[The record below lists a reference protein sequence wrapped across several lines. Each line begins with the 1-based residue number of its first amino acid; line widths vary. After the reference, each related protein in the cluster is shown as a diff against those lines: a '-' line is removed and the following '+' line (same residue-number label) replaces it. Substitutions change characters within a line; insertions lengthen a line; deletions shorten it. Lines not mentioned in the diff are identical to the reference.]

1 MWLVENIIRL
11 NVSKKIVVRN
21 VVLAWVLSVISI
33 PTLVWLFLFNTYH
46 THMPCLYSLKKTI
59 ISASIEEAFIF
70 DTSLKLNPTESA
82 LINSS
87 SLPHH
92 SRLFLLFSADDDADN
107 KDVIGNLSPC
117 ERIDVSISYNVIL
130 SHRLLVI
137 VGNSRELVFLYW
149 HAICHLEVY
158 FVVH

>member
-1 MWLVENIIRL
+1 MECGSCLGSVCDIYTYVSVVVFILNIPYTYAMPLFAQEN
-11 NVSKKIVVRN
+11 NN
-21 VVLAWVLSVISI
+21 NSI
-33 PTLVWLFLFNTYH
+33 YRRSFHFRYFFKAKPNR
-46 THMPCLYSLKKTI
+46 
-59 ISASIEEAFIF
+59 
-70 DTSLKLNPTESA
+70 ESA

-92 SRLFLLFSADDDADN
+92 SRLFLLFSADDDDADN

>member
-1 MWLVENIIRL
+1 M
-11 NVSKKIVVRN
+11 
-21 VVLAWVLSVISI
+21 VLAWVLSVISI
-33 PTLVWLFLFNTYH
+33 PTVVWLFLFYTYH
-46 THMPCLYSLKKTI
+46 SMPLF
-59 ISASIEEAFIF
+59 AQENNNNSIYRRSFHFRYFFKA
-70 DTSLKLNPTESA
+70 KPNRESA
-82 LINSS
+82 LINTS

-92 SRLFLLFSADDDADN
+92 SRLFLLFSADDDDADN
-107 KDVIGNLSPC
+107 KDVIGNLSPY

>member
-1 MWLVENIIRL
+1 
-11 NVSKKIVVRN
+11 
-21 VVLAWVLSVISI
+21 
-33 PTLVWLFLFNTYH
+33 
-46 THMPCLYSLKKTI
+46 MPCLYSLKKTI
-59 ISASIEEAFIF
+59 ITASIEEAFIF

-92 SRLFLLFSADDDADN
+92 SRLFLLFSADDDDADN
-107 KDVIGNLSPC
+107 KDVIGNNLSPC

-137 VGNSRELVFLYW
+137 VGNLRELFFLYW